1 MKDAGARPEA
11 MQLTQLQRWFQTV
24 VTHAEGVE
32 AGACSEEAQ
41 RLIQLAPGEL
51 ERVITRSRALTAAER
66 LAIYANAYHTR
77 LLECLGEVFPMLK
90 RTLGEDGF
98 DGLAFGYLQEYPS
111 RSYTL
116 NELGRHFP
124 QYLEQSRP
132 APEDAQS
139 AVFDPSAPEDAAK
152 LQEWNERSPPPQPS
166 PPGER
171 ETPME
176 NWPDFLIDLARL
188 EWAIYEVFDGP
199 GIEGRDPLAANQLL
213 AIPPERWE
221 GAKLAPVVCLQLLA
235 TRFPVNDYYT
245 ALRRAKAADAV
256 PIIPSA
262 EESFVALT
270 RRNFVVRRYNL
281 SRVEFELLR
290 ALQADHPIGEAIAS
304 IAPAPGIEFDQL
316 AAQLQLW
323 FRNWTAEGFFQSVS
337 IDPSNEG
344 ERI

>member
-1 MKDAGARPEA
+1 MME
-11 MQLTQLQRWFQTV
+11 LTQLQRWFQTV

-32 AGACSEEAQ
+32 AGACSEEAR

-98 DGLAFGYLQEYPS
+98 EGLAFGYLQEYPS

-116 NELGRHFP
+116 NELGRHFS

-132 APEDAQS
+132 ATEDAQS
-139 AVFDPSAPEDAAK
+139 AVFDPAAPEHAAK
-152 LQEWNERSPPPQPS
+152 LQEWNERSPSPQPS
-166 PPGER
+166 PPGEA

-199 GIEGRDPLAANQLL
+199 GIEGSDPLAANQLL
-213 AIPPERWE
+213 AVPPERWE
-221 GAKLAPVVCLQLLA
+221 GAKLTPVVCLQLLA

-245 ALRRAKAADAV
+245 ALRRAKAGDAV
-256 PIIPSA
+256 PIPSA
-262 EESFVALT
+262 EEAFVALT

-281 SRVEFELLR
+281 SRPEFELLR
-290 ALQADHPIGEAIAS
+290 ALQADHSVGEAIAS
-304 IAPAPGIEFDQL
+304 IAPAPGIELDEL
-316 AAQLQLW
+316 AANLQLW

-337 IDPSNEG
+337 IDLFSEVNESK
-344 ERI
+344 EQRPA

>member
-1 MKDAGARPEA
+1 MKDPGARPET
-11 MQLTQLQRWFQTV
+11 MELTQLQRWFQMV

-32 AGACSEEAQ
+32 AGACSDEAQ

-124 QYLEQSRP
+124 HYLEQSRP
-132 APEDAQS
+132 ATEDAQEG
-139 AVFDPSAPEDAAK
+139 ALFDPAAPEDAAK
-152 LQEWNERSPPPQPS
+152 LQEWNERSPSPQPS
-166 PPGER
+166 PPGEG

-199 GIEGRDPLAANQLL
+199 GIEGRDPLDANQLL

-221 GAKLAPVVCLQLLA
+221 TAKLTPVVCLQLLA

-245 ALRRAKAADAV
+245 ALRRAKATDAV
-256 PIIPSA
+256 PIPSA
-262 EESFVALT
+262 EEAFVALT

-281 SRVEFELLR
+281 SRPEFELLQ
-290 ALQADHPIGEAIAS
+290 ALQAGRSVAEAIAL
-304 IAPAPGIEFDQL
+304 IAPGPGLELDQL
-316 AAQLQLW
+316 AAKLQLW

-337 IDPSNEG
+337 VEPSSEG